1 MTSSEAELFENKEYD
16 KFNKMADDFNTEHGY
31 GYGKIGRFGR
41 SGYRG
46 AKKRKRITHIIV
58 DWM

>member
-1 MTSSEAELFENKEYD
+1 MTAAEKELFDAEKYD
-16 KFNKMADDFNTEHGY
+16 LFNKMADDFNTEHGY
-31 GYGKIGRFGR
+31 GYGKIGRFG
-41 SGYRG
+41 YTG